1 MKEFINKI
9 KKALDL
15 HVLSTTS
22 KSIDTATKVD
32 QVTKMLE
39 EVRGKNHAYLEEKI
53 TKGKKD

>member
-1 MKEFINKI
+1 MKDFINKI
-9 KKALDL
+9 KKALDFE
-15 HVLSTTS
+15 VLKATS
-22 KSIDTATKVD
+22 KSVDTSLKVD